1 MQMIRWMCGISLK
14 DKRTNEEM
22 RRLVGVF
29 FNYWK
34 IYYKEQ
40 IEDIIYSYLHEKRKM
55 KDAYIKKSE
64 EEE

>member
-1 MQMIRWMCGISLK
+1 MYVYGASLCYVCCS
-14 DKRTNEEM
+14 DC
-22 RRLVGVF
+22 VGSLLCSGRCY
-29 FNYWK
+29 YWK

-40 IEDIIYSYLHEKRKM
+40 IDDIIYSYLHEERKM